1 MARTVLVTYNYFL
14 ARSDHSNS
22 YTSVLFPGANHSQLH
37 EERFGDA
44 SDDHYFPGATHL
56 LLQNEIHP
64 RSTRYAL
71 EHAHGAI
78 TILNPSPLPSPSQ
91 LSDFPWSLVDWLI
104 VNEGEA
110 EDLFRAMTDQD
121 SRTWSSTVEMLQLM
135 SSLIPFRK
143 TNIVCTLGARGVVA
157 VLPPPDNPDANVSLP
172 FVTYIPAATL
182 ETGVK
187 DTTGAGDCFTGY
199 FVQGLMGLGPN
210 GITEK
215 DIEIVLRFAAQVSLS
230 LTFITDHVF
239 LLSDRLRGCLL
250 RDQGQSTVYLM

>member
-1 MARTVLVTYNYFL
+1 MYFY
-14 ARSDHSNS
+14 SNS

-37 EERFGDA
+37 EERFDDA
-44 SDDHYFPGATHL
+44 SDDHCFPDATHL

-78 TILNPSPLPSPSQ
+78 TILNPSPLPSSSQ
-91 LSDFPWSLVDWLI
+91 LTVFPWNLVNWLI

-110 EDLFRAMTDQD
+110 NDLFRAMTDQD
-121 SRTWSSTVEMLQLM
+121 SQTWSNTELMLQLM
-135 SSLIPFRK
+135 SSLPCFKK
-143 TNIVCTLGARGVVA
+143 TNIICTLGARGVIA
-157 VLPPPDNPDANVSLP
+157 VLPPPEDADAKAS
-172 FVTYIPAATL
+172 FVTHVPAATL
-182 ETGVK
+182 GTGVH

-215 DIEIVLRFAAQVSLS
+215 KIEIVLRFAVQVSLS
-230 LTFITDHVF
+230 HML
-239 LLSDRLRGCLL
+239 
-250 RDQGQSTVYLM
+250 

>member
-1 MARTVLVTYNYFL
+1 MVTYSFFL
-14 ARSDHSNS
+14 AESDLSNS

-37 EERFGDA
+37 EKHFGDT
-44 SDDHYFPGATHL
+44 SDNHIFPEATHL

-64 RSTRYAL
+64 GSTRYAL

-91 LSDFPWSLVDWLI
+91 ISAFPWNMVNWLM

-110 EDLFRAMTDQD
+110 EDLLRAMTDQD
-121 SRTWSSTVEMLQLM
+121 GRTWSSTVEMLQLM
-135 SSLIPFRK
+135 SSLLPFRK
-143 TNIVCTLGARGVVA
+143 TNIVCTLGGRGVVA
-157 VLPPPDNPDANVSLP
+157 VLPSPDNPDANIALP

-182 ETGVK
+182 ETDVH

-199 FVQGLMGLGPN
+199 FVQGLMGLGLN

-215 DIEIVLRFAAQVSLS
+215 DIEVVLRFASQVSLS
-230 LTFITDHVF
+230 HI
-239 LLSDRLRGCLL
+239 
-250 RDQGQSTVYLM
+250 Y